1 MACRRRAN
9 SALLD
14 PQAVVCVL
22 ACLAGDSEERVPK
35 NFNGNGAAARSA
47 LEELNAAGKAD
58 QEVLALEL
66 FWVPGEAEEE
76 LDADEII
83 LDWPELMTC

>member
-1 MACRRRAN
+1 M
-9 SALLD
+9 
-14 PQAVVCVL
+14 CVL

-35 NFNGNGAAARSA
+35 SFNGDGAAARSA

-83 LDWPELMTC
+83 LDWPELMAC

>member
-1 MACRRRAN
+1 M
-9 SALLD
+9 
-14 PQAVVCVL
+14 
-22 ACLAGDSEERVPK
+22 
-35 NFNGNGAAARSA
+35 
-47 LEELNAAGKAD
+47 

-66 FWVPGEAEEE
+66 FWVPGEDEEV

>member
-22 ACLAGDSEERVPK
+22 ACLAGDSGERVPK
-35 NFNGNGAAARSA
+35 SFNGDGAAARSA

>member
-1 MACRRRAN
+1 MGTGPR
-9 SALLD
+9 
-14 PQAVVCVL
+14 
-22 ACLAGDSEERVPK
+22 GGKRVREAAE
-35 NFNGNGAAARSA
+35 AAAA
-47 LEELNAAGKAD
+47 AAANGVNATDEELNAAGKAD

-83 LDWPELMTC
+83 LDWPELMPC